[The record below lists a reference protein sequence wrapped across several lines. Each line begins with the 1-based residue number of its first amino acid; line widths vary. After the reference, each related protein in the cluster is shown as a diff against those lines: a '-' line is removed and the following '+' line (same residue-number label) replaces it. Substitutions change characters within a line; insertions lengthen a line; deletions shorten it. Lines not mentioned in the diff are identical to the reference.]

1 MSAGE
6 PRSRRSVLT
15 ALAVLGSAAV
25 ATVLAP
31 AGALAK
37 RRRKRKK
44 KARKALGVPPEKR
57 FIVYRFRTRRRHACR
72 ACRKHRRYKM
82 FLTHAL
88 ANGHRAHPGCN
99 CPIVPHQITRKS
111 ARLLFVADTTGVVDL
126 RQVTG
131 RRA

>member
-6 PRSRRSVLT
+6 PRSRRNVLA

-37 RRRKRKK
+37 RRKRKK

-111 ARLLFVADTTGVVDL
+111 ARLLFSADTTGIVDL
-126 RQVTG
+126 RHVVG